1 MRSGDLDKTI
11 ELQYAVTVQDAFGEP
26 VETWATLATV
36 AAKVQPQRGSERFT
50 AEQVVGKAVVTFK
63 LRYRTDLSVLNRIRY
78 NSRDYDIHD
87 VRELGRREG
96 LEIDAS
102 ARAE

>member
-1 MRSGDLDKTI
+1 MRAGDLDRTI
-11 ELQYAVTVQDAFGEP
+11 ELQSVSTVQNSFGEP
-26 VETWATLATV
+26 VETWATFATV
-36 AAKVQPQRGSERFT
+36 AAKVSPQRGDERFT
-50 AEQVVGKAVVTFK
+50 AQQIVGKAVVTFK
-63 LRYRTDLSVLNRIRY
+63 LRYRTDVTVLNRIRY
-78 NSRDYDIHD
+78 VGRDYDIHD